1 MIASQVLPRAGWPGK
16 FRPMNSTYDSLPPPP
31 PSAHETVDAMVADAK
46 RTDVPI
52 RLEFARSTST
62 ESAPGPGP
70 LADFVR
76 SGDGRGLVLWML
88 ALTKASGD
96 DFTVTLAATVWARAM
111 GFALPETKSARTA
124 ISKAWMRL
132 ERRRLIS
139 RERSGR
145 LTRVALLRED
155 GSGRPYEQT
164 PGAARERY
172 LKVPHAFWLQ
182 GPVPGRRWYEA
193 LALPEIAMLIIA
205 RTMGNRFRL
214 PLESVPDWYG
224 ISADSALRGL
234 HGLKD
239 HGLLSIEK
247 NYKKAPLAPQG
258 YTAENLYTL
267 KEPFGPMA
275 VDARARRLGRR

>member
-1 MIASQVLPRAGWPGK
+1 VDEPS
-16 FRPMNSTYDSLPPPP
+16 PPAA
-31 PSAHETVDAMVADAK
+31 PSAHDTVDAIVAESR

-52 RLEFARSTST
+52 RLEFTQRTAAGGGP
-62 ESAPGPGP
+62 EPGP

-76 SGDGRGLVLWML
+76 AGDKRGLVLWML

-96 DFTVTLAATVWARAM
+96 DFSVTLAATVWARAM
-111 GFALPETKSARTA
+111 GFELPGTKSARTA

-132 ERRRLIS
+132 ERRHLIS
-139 RERSGR
+139 RHRSGR
-145 LTRVALLRED
+145 LTRVMLLRED

-164 PGAARERY
+164 PGAARDRY
-172 LKVPHAFWLQ
+172 LKVPHSFWLQ
-182 GPVPGRRWYEA
+182 GPGTRHRWYEA

-205 RTMGNRFRL
+205 RTLGNRFRL

-234 HGLKD
+234 HGLKA
-239 HGLLSIEK
+239 HGLLRIEK
-247 NYKKAPLAPQG
+247 HYKQAPLAPAG

-267 KEPFGPMA
+267 QKPFGPMD
-275 VDARARRLGRR
+275 VEARARRRDRR